1 MRGLR
6 RRRVPVRPRVPEP
19 RHVRLTDAQGRPL
32 DVRPDQ
38 VSDLIQS
45 GLATQVLP
53 ERFEVRPGSRE
64 DMLAGRYV
72 ERARRPAVYRLRP
85 RRLDALRR
93 LLAELETPERT
104 RPHVPPR
111 RIVGYGYLA
120 PVIIDDP
127 PKRPRP

>member
-1 MRGLR
+1 M
-6 RRRVPVRPRVPEP
+6 
-19 RHVRLTDAQGRPL
+19 RLTDAQGRPL

-45 GLATQVLP
+45 GLATEVLP